1 MSTATLGARS
11 ETTQDSQQLSSV
23 TSWPSSGG
31 AFHPTTKSAVPKQAV
46 TSLALKWL
54 AADLPVVSAGGNRS
68 KIYQI
73 IKRATDIAGATAG
86 LAVLG
91 PVMLV
96 ALVALTIT
104 TKGKPLYG
112 QERAGYLGRRFRM
125 WKFRTM
131 RLDAEKMQHAV
142 KNEVG
147 GPVFK
152 NRRDPRITGLGRWL
166 RKFSIDEMPQLV
178 NVLRGEMSLVGPRP
192 LPVHEVAKIEP
203 WQRGRMSV
211 RPGLTCLW
219 QVSGRSEIGFTDWAR
234 LDLWYVRNQSL
245 WTDLVLLVRTP
256 LTVLSG
262 RGAY

>member
-1 MSTATLGARS
+1 MTTATLLAPSALPRI
-11 ETTQDSQQLSSV
+11 QDPVSHALNRDV
-23 TSWPSSGG
+23 TLRPPSTRN
-31 AFHPTTKSAVPKQAV
+31 PPRRRVP
-46 TSLALKWL
+46 SLALKWL
-54 AADLPVVSAGGNRS
+54 DANLPVVAAGGNS
-68 KIYQI
+68 SQTYQA
-73 IKRATDIAGATAG
+73 IKRTMDIAGAVAG
-86 LAVLG
+86 LIILG
-91 PVMLV
+91 PIMLA
-96 ALVALTIT
+96 ALVVLTIT
-104 TKGKPLYG
+104 TKGRPLYS
-112 QERAGYLGRRFRM
+112 QERAGYLGQRFRM

-131 RLDAEKMQHAV
+131 RLDADTIKHTV
-142 KNEVG
+142 PNEAD

-152 NRRDPRITGLGRWL
+152 NRRDPRITRLGRWL

-192 LPVHEVAKIEP
+192 LVIPEVAKFEP
-203 WQRGRMSV
+203 WQRCRMSV

-256 LTVLSG
+256 LCVLTG

>member
-1 MSTATLGARS
+1 MSTATLLVPSA
-11 ETTQDSQQLSSV
+11 QPKSQQPIPHTLTRDVTLRTPASTSV
-23 TSWPSSGG
+23 RRHS
-31 AFHPTTKSAVPKQAV
+31 VR
-46 TSLALKWL
+46 SLALTWL
-54 AADLPVVSAGGNRS
+54 DANLPVVPAGGNLSRH
-68 KIYQI
+68 YRA
-73 IKRATDIAGATAG
+73 IKRTIDIVGALAG
-86 LAVLG
+86 LLVLG
-91 PVMLV
+91 PVMLA

-104 TKGKPLYG
+104 TKGRPLYS
-112 QERAGYLGRRFRM
+112 QERAGYLGQRFRM

-131 RLDAEKMQHAV
+131 RLDADRIKHTVA
-142 KNEVG
+142 NEAD

-152 NRRDPRITGLGRWL
+152 NRRDPRITRLGRWL

-192 LPVHEVAKIEP
+192 LLVHEVAKFEP

-234 LDLWYVRNQSL
+234 LDLWYVRNQTI
-245 WTDLVLLVRTP
+245 WTDLMLLVRTP
-256 LTVLSG
+256 LCVLTG

>member
-1 MSTATLGARS
+1 MTTATLGARS
-11 ETTQDSQQLSSV
+11 GNSQAAHPNARTFEV
-23 TSWPSSGG
+23 TNVNLRSP
-31 AFHPTTKSAVPKQAV
+31 AKHTAPKQAV
-46 TSLALKWL
+46 ASLALKWL
-54 AADLPVVSAGGNRS
+54 DANLPVVTAGGNLSQSYRT
-68 KIYQI
+68 
-73 IKRATDIAGATAG
+73 IKRVMDIAGALVA
-86 LAVLG
+86 LVILG
-91 PVMLV
+91 PVMLA

-104 TKGKPLYG
+104 TKGKPLYS
-112 QERAGYLGRRFRM
+112 QERAGYLGQRFRM

-131 RLDAEKMQHAV
+131 RLDADKIKHTVA
-142 KNEVG
+142 NEAD

-152 NRRDPRITGLGRWL
+152 NRRDPRITRLGRWL
-166 RKFSIDEMPQLV
+166 RKLSIDEMPQLV

-192 LPVHEVAKIEP
+192 LVLPEVAKFEP

-234 LDLWYVRNQSL
+234 LDLWYVQNQSL

-256 LTVLSG
+256 LSVLSG

>member
-1 MSTATLGARS
+1 MTTATIGARS
-11 ETTQDSQQLSSV
+11 GNS
-23 TSWPSSGG
+23 P
-31 AFHPTTKSAVPKQAV
+31 AVHSNARTFEVAKVNHRSPAKQTAPKQAV
-46 TSLALKWL
+46 ASLALKWL
-54 AADLPVVSAGGNRS
+54 EANQPVVLAGGSLSPSYRA
-68 KIYQI
+68 
-73 IKRATDIAGATAG
+73 IKRVMDIAGAVVA
-86 LAVLG
+86 LVILG
-91 PVMLV
+91 PVMLA
-96 ALVALTIT
+96 ALVTCSRSRPRASRFTVRGT
-104 TKGKPLYG
+104 T
-112 QERAGYLGRRFRM
+112 GYLGQRFRM

-131 RLDAEKMQHAV
+131 RLDADKIKHTV
-142 KNEVG
+142 HNEAD

-152 NRRDPRITGLGRWL
+152 NRRDPRITRLGRWL

-192 LPVHEVAKIEP
+192 LVLPEVAKFEP

-256 LTVLSG
+256 LSVLSG